1 MSKTI
6 LFGMPTVSE
15 LYKLIDKNLK
25 YHGFKVIN
33 ITEDFENFRYPSI
46 SSRLKVKWRK
56 FIYKDISA
64 KKKFEMLNIT
74 EYYYREN

>member
-6 LFGMPTVSE
+6 LFGMPTVSG

-46 SSRLKVKWRK
+46 SSWLKVK
-56 FIYKDISA
+56 
-64 KKKFEMLNIT
+64 
-74 EYYYREN
+74 

>member
-6 LFGMPTVSE
+6 LFGMPNVSG
-15 LYKLIDKNLK
+15 LHKLIDKNLQ

-46 SSRLKVKWRK
+46 SSWLKVKWRK
-56 FIYKDISA
+56 FIYKDIST
-64 KKKFEMLNIT
+64 KKN
-74 EYYYREN
+74 